1 MRSLG
6 IPALQGGEVQ
16 RSLTRLDRSRDAFY
30 FTFWITE
37 AELLA
42 MFESP

>member
-1 MRSLG
+1 L
-6 IPALQGGEVQ
+6 LEVVIATPY
-16 RSLTRLDRSRDAFY
+16 RFLTRLDRSRDAFY